1 MRGEPSHDNL
11 AGATFLSE
19 VPTAPVYRLFSIEDR
34 HPAMIRDD
42 AAGVSIEAE
51 LYEVPDDV
59 WPSIRD
65 TEPSGLYRGPV
76 LLDDGREVE
85 GMLGEQALVQSDGAR
100 EITEWGGWR
109 AYRRGQADG
118 V

>member
-1 MRGEPSHDNL
+1 
-11 AGATFLSE
+11 
-19 VPTAPVYRLFSIEDR
+19 VYRLFTVEDR

-42 AAGVSIEAE
+42 DAGFTIEAE
-51 LYEVPDDV
+51 LYDVPDDV

-85 GMLGEQALVQSDGAR
+85 GMLGERALVEADEAR
-100 EITEWGGWR
+100 EISQWGGWR
-109 AYRRGQADG
+109 AYRRAIAGDA
-118 V
+118 